1 MRARRPALNRIDPMR
16 LTSRQI
22 EGLKHIAAEVFGPQ
36 ARISLFGSRIDDQ
49 RRGGDID
56 LYVTGLALTADAQLD
71 AKLKFLVKAK
81 QQLGEQRIDLVFA
94 PAPGQTV
101 QPIHR
106 IAETTGVPL

>member
-1 MRARRPALNRIDPMR
+1 MR
-16 LTSRQI
+16 LTPQQI
-22 EGLKHIAAEVFGPQ
+22 ESLKRIATEVFGPQ
-36 ARISLFGSRIDDQ
+36 VGISLFGSRADDQ

-56 LYVTGLALTADAQLD
+56 LYVTGLALTPDAQLD

-94 PAPGQTV
+94 PMPGQAV